1 MDKKII
7 YDSDILNTM
16 QMMEGYE
23 PVVYGFDGQYYLRTS
38 YLIDDMMDLSELDS
52 EQGEMWK
59 VSAYEDRDVKLLE
72 DDQIEYLKNAL
83 WMWYY

>member
-1 MDKKII
+1 
-7 YDSDILNTM
+7 M

-23 PVVYGFDGQYYLRTS
+23 PVVYGFNGHYYLRTS

-59 VSAYEDRDVKLLE
+59 DSAYEDREVKLLE
-72 DDQIEYLKNAL
+72 DGQIEYLKNAL

>member
-7 YDSDILNTM
+7 YDSDILNAM

-23 PVVYGFDGQYYLRTS
+23 PVVYGFTGHYYPRTS
-38 YLIDDMMDLSELDS
+38 YLIDGMMELSELDS

-59 VSAYEDRDVKLLE
+59 DSAF
-72 DDQIEYLKNAL
+72 DDKRLGESQIEYLKSAL
-83 WMWYY
+83 WMWYV

>member
-1 MDKKII
+1 MAKKFIE
-7 YDSDILNTM
+7 DSDILNTM

-23 PVVYGFDGQYYLRTS
+23 PVVYGFNGHYYLRTS

-59 VSAYEDRDVKLLE
+59 DSAYEDREVKLLE
-72 DDQIEYLKNAL
+72 DGQIEYLKNAL
-83 WMWYY
+83 WMWYF

>member
-23 PVVYGFDGQYYLRTS
+23 PVVYGFNGHYYLRTS

-59 VSAYEDRDVKLLE
+59 DSAYEDREVKLLE
-72 DDQIEYLKNAL
+72 DGQIEYLKNAL